1 MFQNKRRKNYFEE
14 SLNCKINKLKDPIKR
29 SLFTKLKTHYH
40 QNKKV
45 SYQTITQILFGDS
58 LLLMPKYPPLVG
70 PGIVNNKKSLR
81 FVVPKERIDKIKG
94 NFDNK
99 NSKFCLRF
107 LSNPGTR
114 KGKGNEDHN
123 NKILVNINKVSFQ
136 LTMDKPFQIDLSL
149 FNQETN
155 ELTFVAQSAI
165 EDTVIVLQNMY
176 QIEISN
182 IVNIVKSKKRVNS
195 NLYSQ
200 DMEKLIFSSSNT
212 KNEIISFKCP
222 LSKKRI
228 SVPARG
234 LKCKH
239 LQCFDLGAFIRHAEM
254 TKKWICPCCSQPIT
268 LRDLVVDGFI
278 EKILTKP
285 LQSSPEKAQIKNP
298 QLYHNGE
305 WQHILTHNIQNFE
318 KLNLSF
324 RKNFSNL
331 QQRKRIFQKT
341 TQFTFKRPLK
351 VTTGNKTRKTNQT
364 SLNPS
369 FKK

>member
-1 MFQNKRRKNYFEE
+1 MFQNKSRKNYFEE
-14 SLNCKINKLKDPIKR
+14 SLNCKISKLNDPIKR
-29 SLFTKLKTHYH
+29 SLFNKLKAHYH

-45 SYQTITQILFGDS
+45 SYQAIVHILFGDS
-58 LLLMPKYPPLVG
+58 LLLRPKYPPLIG
-70 PGIVNNKKSLR
+70 PGVVNNKKSLR

-94 NFDNK
+94 NFENQ

-107 LSNPGTR
+107 LSNLGNR
-114 KGKGNEDHN
+114 KGKGKDDHN
-123 NKILVNINKVSFQ
+123 NKILVTINKVSFQ
-136 LTMDKPFQIDLSL
+136 LSMYKPFQIDLSL

-155 ELTFVAQSAI
+155 ELTFVAQSSI
-165 EDTVIVLQNMY
+165 EDTVIVLQHMC

-182 IVNIVKSKKRVNS
+182 IVNVVKSKKRVNS

-200 DMEKLIFSSSNT
+200 EMEKLLFSSSNT

-254 TKKWICPCCSQPIT
+254 TKKWVCPCCSQPIT
-268 LRDLVVDGFI
+268 LQDLVVDGLV
-278 EKILTKP
+278 EKILAKSPTP
-285 LQSSPEKAQIKNP
+285 SPEKAQIKKP
-298 QLYHNGE
+298 QIYQFGE
-305 WQHILTHNIQNFE
+305 WKHILTHNIQNFE

-324 RKNFSNL
+324 QKNFSNI
-331 QQRKRIFQKT
+331 QVRKRIFQKT
-341 TQFTFKRPLK
+341 NQFTFKRPLN
-351 VTTGNKTRKTNQT
+351 VTNGNKTRKINQPN
-364 SLNPS
+364 LNTS